1 MKQQIY
7 QLIQEDVIKKI
18 KSGVLHPGD
27 KLPTESEFS
36 QLYDTSKSSVKK
48 ALNQLVSKGYLYA
61 IQRVGY
67 YVSIPKHNKYV
78 ITFNP
83 AELVYLG
90 EKIKPISFKPLCG
103 NWERLRSQTDPTN
116 ARIFFL
122 PQLII
127 VGKIP
132 AGFSLYKIFF
142 RKGLEASRKKHPEI
156 FTDSDRIEAFFKSFA
171 QHRKLRIYGETA
183 SETISDL
190 LNIPTDTPVFI
201 VEESY
206 FDQYEK
212 LIGKLTVYYRKE
224 YMQLNGISNQA
235 ANSGF

>member
-7 QLIQEDVIKKI
+7 QLIQDDVIKKI
-18 KSGVLHPGD
+18 KSGVLRPGD

-83 AELVYLG
+83 SDLIYRG
-90 EKIKPISFKPLCG
+90 EKIEPIRLEPISG
-103 NWERLRSQTDPTN
+103 NWEQLGSQSDPAD

-122 PQLII
+122 PQLIVI
-127 VGKIP
+127 GKIP
-132 AGFSLYKIFF
+132 AGFLLYKIFY
-142 RKGLEASRKKHPEI
+142 RKGLAANRKKQPQI
-156 FTDSDRIEAFFKSFA
+156 FADPDSIEAFFKSFA
-171 QHRKLRIYGETA
+171 HHRKLKIYGEAA
-183 SETISDL
+183 SQTISSL
-190 LNIPTDTPVFI
+190 LNIPADTPVFV
-201 VEESY
+201 VEEAY

-212 LIGKLTVYYRKE
+212 LLGKLIVYYRKE
-224 YMQLNGISNQA
+224 YMQLNGLSSRA
-235 ANSGF
+235 ASSGF